1 MRMPQLLPL
10 KPAPITVAYLG
21 YPFTMA
27 LPGVDYT
34 ISDRVVT
41 PPEQYSSSSC
51 FEERLAILPHTY
63 MVANH
68 RQSHA
73 SSILGAFSV
82 EDARK
87 WSLPHADNEVY
98 LPVFVCSSDSL
109 ARDSGGR
116 REGVITL
123 LAVLL
128 PRLCHAT

>member
-51 FEERLAILPHTY
+51 FDYWNFNFRY
-63 MVANH
+63 
-68 RQSHA
+68 
-73 SSILGAFSV
+73 
-82 EDARK
+82 
-87 WSLPHADNEVY
+87 
-98 LPVFVCSSDSL
+98 
-109 ARDSGGR
+109 
-116 REGVITL
+116 
-123 LAVLL
+123 
-128 PRLCHAT
+128 